1 MSDEYKTIL
10 TEREDSTFIITL
22 NRPDKLNALNL
33 ELGAEVVDALLSV
46 KGDPNVRSIIIWGG
60 TKAFAAG
67 ADLNTMSSAS
77 TIEIYNRHNN
87 SNMWD
92 EMAAMPIPTIAA
104 VAGFALGGGCELA
117 MACDFRIAADNA
129 KFGQPEINVGI
140 IPGAGGTQRLPRLV
154 GATKAKEM
162 IFLGDMINAEE
173 AYRIGLVN
181 KIVPVDSL
189 LTEAK
194 TWAKKLASKPPFSLQ
209 MAKAAVDKG
218 LDLSLDAGMQIE
230 HLAFASIFATEDQR
244 EGVNAFLEKRKP
256 QFKGK

>member
-1 MSDEYKTIL
+1 MATEYKTIL
-10 TEREDSTFIITL
+10 TERDDTTFIITL
-22 NRPDKLNALNL
+22 NRPDKLNALSL
-33 ELGAEVVDALLSV
+33 ELGEEVTDALLGV
-46 KGDPNVRSIIIWGG
+46 KGDASVRAIIIWGG

-67 ADLNTMSSAS
+67 ADLNTMSTSS
-77 TIEIYNRHNN
+77 TITIYNRHNN

-117 MACDFRIAADNA
+117 MACDFRIAAETA
-129 KFGQPEINVGI
+129 RFGQPEINVGI

-162 IFLGDMINAEE
+162 IFLGDMVNAEE

-181 KIVPVDSL
+181 KIVPVDGL
-189 LTEAK
+189 LDEAK
-194 TWAKKLASKPPFSLQ
+194 TWAKKLATKPPFSLQ

-218 LDLSLDAGMQIE
+218 LDLSLEGGMQIE
-230 HLAFASIFATEDQR
+230 HLAFAAVFATEDQR

-256 QFKGK
+256 QYKGK

>member
-1 MSDEYKTIL
+1 MATEYKTIL
-10 TEREDSTFIITL
+10 TERDDTTFIITL

-33 ELGAEVVDALLSV
+33 ELGAEVTDALLGV
-46 KGDPNVRSIIIWGG
+46 KGDTGVRAVIIWGG

-67 ADLNTMSSAS
+67 ADLNTMATSS
-77 TIEIYNRHNN
+77 TVTIYNRHNN

-117 MACDFRIAADNA
+117 MACDFRIAAETA
-129 KFGQPEINVGI
+129 RFGQPEINVGI

-181 KIVPVDSL
+181 KVVPVDGL
-189 LTEAK
+189 LDEAK
-194 TWAKKLASKPPFSLQ
+194 SWAKKLATKPPFSLQ

-230 HLAFASIFATEDQR
+230 HLAFAAVFATEDQR
-244 EGVNAFLEKRKP
+244 EGVNAFLEKRRP